1 MLTTKFNSISP
12 IELLEIIS
20 SYDIQDEIKLSHIQ
34 NLKTHIKKDTIDLR
48 NVPIYLQIITK
59 GLEITRLNIS
69 SVSFNS
75 LSYLIKR
82 ISVQDKSGNIL
93 KEECF
98 LILPILINKLGNAS
112 SPAGTNLAKKSLED
126 YWLSSPI
133 EVEDALTEIAFENP
147 NTKITIE
154 TIDWMTQILKNISA
168 KFNVPKFLPKIL
180 HSIEINPHNEEII
193 VSTKELLS
201 IYLEKN
207 PSAIEGF
214 KKQIESH
221 LLAQATKDKLLG
233 SVISKLRGSD
243 PEPHVQRANTPRLN
257 TPVSQIQ
264 SSLVDVGH
272 DVELLELLNKV
283 NYEIDSSI
291 KALDIRDA
299 NNLFNTFEIFMPCF
313 DGKETESNW
322 KVREKN
328 ILQMRSILR
337 GNSATQFRSE
347 LVQCIHTI
355 ANGMCKGASS
365 LRTTLSSNSCQ
376 LIKEC
381 AVILKKSLEPV
392 AESLFPTLIKLCS
405 STKNIASTN
414 ANMSVAALYANLPYT
429 SKMIQRITLAS
440 EDRNYQPRSYSLIW
454 LHILLLKIGIDRS
467 YIGHHDSSFI
477 EAANKVFMKLL
488 KDANP
493 NVRQTA
499 KECYWCFTRV
509 FPEDAERLLKRLE
522 PNIVRALERSQ
533 RESGGSGIAPIRTL
547 SSRPSR
553 PSLKEAILEK
563 NKELRQRRPPSRN
576 SGEQSTKIKSV
587 PLPRPT
593 KSSSRLEKSLLRPDV
608 GHKSQPA
615 VRASSWTY
623 PSTQSGP
630 KATFK
635 QRERSKTEVHKKS
648 PLEISRPSSRL
659 DTGAVSSFNNKNDPM
674 INFLSSSDSDLIK
687 EGINLLKY
695 AIIGKENLP
704 SEINSLLKSIS
715 EKHVQ
720 FMKPLFTSND
730 YTFKKAAL
738 LLLPDDFLRVCA
750 LVFDEFDEAVI
761 SLIIQCIDVLTFYES
776 ACNLLTLVADTPNI
790 PGSHA
795 LVMQISNQ
803 KLTITKLI
811 LQALLI
817 ALSKHAVTDVQFGEI
832 FQELVKLIIVLKATD
847 YYSLLC
853 QLFRQLYTI
862 DSNKFSLLVEDVE
875 GKLKEEVE
883 FIVGIESTMTLER
896 PSSKLDYDLTV
907 VKPTLNLGTF
917 VLSQKP
923 SADDFTMLLPKRS
936 EFLGSGEVHNSKM
949 VAKIEAL
956 DSSPQK
962 QSQMDQISLK
972 RSNSEHQSEVLV
984 DDFAN
989 VSIADGGGSKLNQSK
1004 NDDDN
1009 LKQFMER
1016 IDPLKPISNKIRKIS
1031 IYEDAKQNS
1040 EKPKLERNW
1049 GGFQYAK
1056 FSRAIRVNAVA
1067 ENMSL
1072 TSQEFESC
1080 CSKLVETPSQSALL
1094 KMTWFVDS
1102 LSVSSYD
1109 YQEFFLNKGKHKLE
1123 KSLWEFFSKIDKLDH
1138 SLVMNGLFLLKQLL
1152 KFNDTPNVD
1161 KLFALLV
1168 DTCSQEEL
1176 DSELYFIWNEM
1187 LLSLNHDELMK
1198 SFEKNALNYLEGEEN
1213 NLTILSLCLN
1223 YLAKV
1228 LVDDN
1233 CLDVAKIYRLD
1244 TIFGKL
1250 FHEREVMF
1258 RKSATICYSNLLKNT
1273 NVSPEVK
1280 DTLDKVK
1287 SRYPASTQRLIEFY
1301 MKR

>member
-1 MLTTKFNSISP
+1 MLATKFNSISP

-20 SYDIQDEIKLSHIQ
+20 SYDVQDEMKLSHIQ

-48 NVPIYLQIITK
+48 NVPIYLQIIIK

-75 LSYLIKR
+75 LTYLIKR

-98 LILPILINKLGNAS
+98 LILPILINKLGSAS

-147 NTKITIE
+147 NNKITIE
-154 TIDWMTQILKNISA
+154 TIDWMKQILKNIST

-193 VSTKELLS
+193 GSAKELLS
-201 IYLEKN
+201 VYLEKN

-221 LLAQATKDKLLG
+221 LLAQATKDKLL
-233 SVISKLRGSD
+233 SNVDSKLRSSD
-243 PEPHVQRANTPRLN
+243 PEPHIRRANTSRLN
-257 TPVSQIQ
+257 TPVSQVQ
-264 SSLVDVGH
+264 NSLVDVGH

-283 NYEIDSSI
+283 NYEMDSTI
-291 KALDIRDA
+291 KAIDIRDP
-299 NNLFNTFEIFMPCF
+299 NSLFNTFEIFMPCF
-313 DGKETESNW
+313 EGKETESNW

-337 GNSATQFRSE
+337 GNSPTQFKSE
-347 LVQCIHTI
+347 LVQCIHSI
-355 ANGMCKGASS
+355 ASGMCKGASS

-405 STKNIASTN
+405 STKNIASNN

-440 EDRNYQPRSYSLIW
+440 EDRNHQPRSYSLIW
-454 LHILLLKIGIDRS
+454 LHILLLKIGLDRS
-467 YIGHHDSSFI
+467 FIGHHDSNFI
-477 EAANKVFMKLL
+477 ESANKVFMKLL

-553 PSLKEAILEK
+553 PSLKEAILER

-576 SGEQSTKIKSV
+576 SGEQSTRIKSV
-587 PLPRPT
+587 PMPKPT

-608 GHKSQPA
+608 GHRSQPA
-615 VRASSWTY
+615 VRSSSWTH
-623 PSTQSGP
+623 PSTQNGP
-630 KATFK
+630 KPTFK

-648 PLEISRPSSRL
+648 PLEFSRPSSRL
-659 DTGAVSSFNNKNDPM
+659 DAGATVSSSFNNNNDPM

-704 SEINSLLKSIS
+704 SEINSLLKGIS

-720 FMKPLFTSND
+720 IMKPLFTSND
-730 YTFKKAAL
+730 YTFKKSAL

-750 LVFDEFDEAVI
+750 LVFDEFDETVI
-761 SLIIQCIDVLTFYES
+761 NLIIQCVDVLTFYES

-795 LVMQISNQ
+795 FVMQISNQ
-803 KLTITKLI
+803 KLLITKLI

-817 ALSKHAVTDVQFGEI
+817 ALSKLAVTDVQFGEI

-847 YYSLLC
+847 HYSLLC

-862 DSNKFSLLVEDVE
+862 DSSKFSLLVEDVE

-896 PSSKLDYDLTV
+896 PPSKLDYDLTV

-917 VLSQKP
+917 VPSQKP
-923 SADDFTMLLPKRS
+923 SADFTMLLPKRS
-936 EFLGSGEVHNSKM
+936 EFLGNEETHNSKM
-949 VAKIEAL
+949 EGKPEAL
-956 DSSPQK
+956 DSTPPK
-962 QSQMDQISLK
+962 LSQMDQISLK

-984 DDFAN
+984 DNFAN
-989 VSIADGGGSKLNQSK
+989 VSIADGGSKLSQAK

-1009 LKQFMER
+1009 LKQLMER

-1031 IYEDAKQNS
+1031 IYEDSKLNS
-1040 EKPKLERNW
+1040 DKPKLERNW

-1072 TSQEFESC
+1072 TSQEFEAC

-1102 LSVSSYD
+1102 LSVSSYE
-1109 YQEFFLNKGKHKLE
+1109 YQEFFLNKGKYKLE

-1152 KFNDTPNVD
+1152 KFDETTNVD

-1187 LLSLNHDELMK
+1187 LSTLNHENLMK
-1198 SFEKNALNYLEGEEN
+1198 AFEEQALNYLEGEEN
-1213 NLTILSLCLN
+1213 NLTVLSLCLN

-1233 CLDVAKIYRLD
+1233 CLDVAKVYRLD

-1250 FHEREVMF
+1250 FYEREVMF